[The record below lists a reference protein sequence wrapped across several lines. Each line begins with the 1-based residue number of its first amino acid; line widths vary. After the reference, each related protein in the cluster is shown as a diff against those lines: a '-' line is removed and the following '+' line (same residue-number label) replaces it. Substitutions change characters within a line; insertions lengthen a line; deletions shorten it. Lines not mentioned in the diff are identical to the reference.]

1 MDKIFIRENNK
12 DKYFLDCTRL
22 DGLNRVVSRTNPN
35 DLYSV
40 QKEILLLA
48 DYLKL
53 NNIKEIILLDDV
65 VFSGNVLKS
74 IIEEFNIND
83 IKVVGI
89 RCSISTI
96 KAFDYFN
103 KTLPFGI
110 KTGFILE
117 ENVIDQICERDFY
130 YGIVQS
136 GISVLKENKVLKA
149 PYFLPFGN
157 PNQRASIPKDKEKEF
172 SIMCLEN
179 SKLIWKN
186 IEDNANKYFYNKDLP
201 EKICFADDDKK
212 VLDTLEEG
220 IRLCKR

>member
-1 MDKIFIRENNK
+1 MDKIFIKENNI

-40 QKEILLLA
+40 QKEILLLS
-48 DYLKL
+48 DYLKQ

-74 IIEEFNIND
+74 IIEEFNLND

-103 KTLPFGI
+103 KTLPLGI

-117 ENVIDQICERDFY
+117 EDVIDQICERDFY

-136 GISVLKENKVLKA
+136 GISVLTDNKVLKA

-157 PNQRASIPKDKEKEF
+157 PNKRASVPKDKEKEF

-179 SKLIWKN
+179 SKLLWNN
-186 IEDNANKYFYNKDLP
+186 IENNANKEFYNKDLP

-212 VLDTLEEG
+212 IIDTLEEG
-220 IRLCKR
+220 IRLCKK